1 MKLLSLK
8 NSPFQ
13 VTENII
19 DDAIFMSLIC
29 LKAAFLREGTVKSG
43 LHVTALNQG
52 NEAAMIASGQQLEH
66 IWSTCVAHYE
76 WK

>member
-13 VTENII
+13 LTENII
-19 DDAIFMSLIC
+19 EDTIFMSLIC
-29 LKAAFLREGTVKSG
+29 LKAAFLREGTVKSS
-43 LHVTALNQG
+43 LHVTALNKG
-52 NEAAMIASGQQLEH
+52 NESAVIASGRQLEH
-66 IWSTCVAHYE
+66 IWSTCIAHSE